1 MLLSRLPCE
10 AFSRLVDAAFNEFSN
25 FELSFISKFTNSAQ
39 FAHVVNQL
47 QSLTVNFN
55 KPIILDIIQ
64 GGSICILI
72 DVLESVTTLAN
83 LMESCFIACE
93 FAYIQM
99 RNAGCTKVQLSF
111 KLPVRIIN
119 SGHMLTVL
127 DRPVL
132 LDCLNQRTNKNIFAA
147 LLESASSNIT
157 SGCTLKA
164 YYESGTITFDELRD
178 ALALLK
184 LLSRSNPT
192 LALLDVDE
200 MRDTIKFSLTD
211 IALAAF
217 GFDKVRYVVLSFKQL
232 LDRRLMPYPGLVG
245 TSGIDNASIT
255 MFGAVENVSTDDII
269 KAKTEL
275 AGDDQG
281 KLQDV
286 VSMSDFLDD
295 VCQLDEYECYDN
307 ILDDILF

>member
-1 MLLSRLPCE
+1 MLLSRLPSE
-10 AFSRLVDAAFNEFSN
+10 AFSRLVDAAFSEFSK
-25 FELSFISKFTNSAQ
+25 FELSFISKFTSSAQ
-39 FAHVVNQL
+39 FGHVAVQL
-47 QSLTVNFN
+47 QSLTMNSN
-55 KPIILDIIQ
+55 KPIILNIIQ
-64 GGSICILI
+64 SDSIDILI
-72 DVLESVTTLAN
+72 EVLESVTTLAN

-99 RNAGCTKVQLSF
+99 RNAGCTKVQLAF
-111 KLPVRIIN
+111 KLPVHIIAN
-119 SGHMLTVL
+119 GHKLTVL
-127 DRPVL
+127 DKPVL
-132 LDCLNQRTNKNIFAA
+132 VDCLSQRANENIFTA
-147 LLESASSNIT
+147 LLESVSSNIT
-157 SGCTLKA
+157 SGCTLRA
-164 YYESGTITFDELRD
+164 YYESGTLTLDELRD
-178 ALALLK
+178 TLALLK

-192 LALLDVDE
+192 LALLEVDE
-200 MRDTIKFSLTD
+200 MRDTIKFSLAD

-217 GFDKVRYVVLSFKQL
+217 GFDKARFVVLSFKQL

-245 TSGIDNASIT
+245 SSGIDNASIT
-255 MFGAVENVSTDDII
+255 MFEAVENVSTDDII

-307 ILDDILF
+307 ILDGVLF